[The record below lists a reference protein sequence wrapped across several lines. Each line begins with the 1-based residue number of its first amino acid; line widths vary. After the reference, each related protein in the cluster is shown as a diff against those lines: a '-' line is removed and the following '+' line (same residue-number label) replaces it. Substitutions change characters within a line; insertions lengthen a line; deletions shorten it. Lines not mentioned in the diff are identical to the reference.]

1 MKNIVIYGT
10 GGFSREVFQLIFDIN
25 KREKT
30 YNLLGFI
37 DDNLE
42 KLNKSIYNYLVL
54 GNIEWFD
61 TNKDV
66 MAVIAVGNTV
76 AKRKIA
82 INLESRGIKSP
93 TIIHPSAIIGRNV
106 KFGQGTIICA
116 SNVITVDIK
125 FGQHVI
131 LNLDCTIGHD
141 AVIQDFVTISPGS
154 HISGNVQIGEG
165 VDIGTGSTL
174 IQGVQVGSWSI
185 LGAGS
190 VVSKNIPQ
198 DVTAVGIP
206 ARPVKEREN
215 GWHLV

>member
-10 GGFSREVFQLIFDIN
+10 GGFSREVFQLILDIN
-25 KREKT
+25 EQEKT

-37 DDNLE
+37 DDNPE
-42 KLNKSIYNYLVL
+42 KLNKSMYDHSIL

-61 TNKDV
+61 TNKDIL
-66 MAVIAVGNTV
+66 AIIAIGNTV
-76 AKRKIA
+76 VKRKIA
-82 INLESRGIKSP
+82 KKLESKGIKSP

-106 KFGQGTIICA
+106 KFGQGSIICA
-116 SNVITVDIK
+116 SNNITVDIK

-131 LNLDCTIGHD
+131 LNLDCTVGHD

-154 HISGNVQIGEG
+154 HISGNVYIGEG
-165 VDIGTGSTL
+165 VDIGTGSSL

-198 DVTAVGIP
+198 NVTAVGIP